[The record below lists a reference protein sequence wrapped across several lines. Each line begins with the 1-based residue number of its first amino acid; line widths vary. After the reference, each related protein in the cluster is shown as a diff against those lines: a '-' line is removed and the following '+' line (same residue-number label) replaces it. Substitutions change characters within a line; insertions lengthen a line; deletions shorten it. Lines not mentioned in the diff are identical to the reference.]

1 MSKKCVCDFCGT
13 CFRHKSELQHHV
25 NGVHLKLKPFQCE
38 SCELSFTLNGD
49 LKKHVKEV
57 HQKLKAHKCE
67 YCSASFSRKYN
78 LKVAIFLNLNF
89 YIYWSAFVLKKHNFL
104 AAGQGLQKPW
114 KIPFRWT
121 MFDLFQFKKIYFR
134 GPGKKNTSQKLGYR

>member
-67 YCSASFSRKYN
+67 YCSASFSRRYN

-89 YIYWSAFVLKKHNFL
+89 YICLLHVLKEQPLSTRPKLDNICSRFKHLDFNICS
-104 AAGQGLQKPW
+104 GSIRRSNGC
-114 KIPFRWT
+114 R
-121 MFDLFQFKKIYFR
+121 
-134 GPGKKNTSQKLGYR
+134 